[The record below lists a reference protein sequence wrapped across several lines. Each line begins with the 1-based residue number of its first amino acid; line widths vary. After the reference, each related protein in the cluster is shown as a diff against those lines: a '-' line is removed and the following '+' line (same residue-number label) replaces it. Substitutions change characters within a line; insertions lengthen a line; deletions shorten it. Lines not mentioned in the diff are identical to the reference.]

1 MHSRCEAPNILCS
14 NVQCKQISQI
24 LTMSYHYSHEDNE
37 IASSIE
43 ERIHAM
49 RNYKA
54 ALRSRRASEG
64 SRDAEEIHDDEPQTL
79 EESHAVDQQNNE
91 PTRTVEGFRV

>member
-1 MHSRCEAPNILCS
+1 
-14 NVQCKQISQI
+14 
-24 LTMSYHYSHEDNE
+24 MSYHYSHEDNE

-64 SRDAEEIHDDEPQTL
+64 SRDADEIHDDEPQTL
-79 EESHAVDQQNNE
+79 ESHAVDQQNNE
-91 PTRTVEGFRV
+91 PTGTVEGFRVVHFDSGPPDTIRDTDSDAVSPLEE

>member
-1 MHSRCEAPNILCS
+1 
-14 NVQCKQISQI
+14 
-24 LTMSYHYSHEDNE
+24 MSYHYSHEDNE

-91 PTRTVEGFRV
+91 PTRTVEGFRVVHFDSRPPDTTRDTDSDAVHPLEE

>member
-1 MHSRCEAPNILCS
+1 
-14 NVQCKQISQI
+14 
-24 LTMSYHYSHEDNE
+24 MSYHYSHEDNE

-64 SRDAEEIHDDEPQTL
+64 SQDTDEIHDDEPRTL
-79 EESHAVDQQNNE
+79 EESHAVDQQNNG
-91 PTRTVEGFRV
+91 PTRTGEGFRVVHFDSGPPDTIRNTDSDAVSPLEE